1 MSDDFIG
8 PIPPLDPDLMSGWCI
23 GVCWGEAIGRM
34 LIEEDPEMASA
45 VEELGEETVIQFFEC
60 MMSQIMQR
68 ACDNEWLD
76 EICEDENEFSFFPH

>member
-8 PIPPLDPDLMSGWCI
+8 PIPPLDPDLMPGWCI
-23 GVCWGEAIGRM
+23 GVCLGEALGRM
-34 LIEEDPEMASA
+34 VIEENPEMVSE
-45 VEELGEETVIQFFEC
+45 VEELDEETVIQFFEC

-76 EICEDENEFSFFPH
+76 EINEDENELSFFPH